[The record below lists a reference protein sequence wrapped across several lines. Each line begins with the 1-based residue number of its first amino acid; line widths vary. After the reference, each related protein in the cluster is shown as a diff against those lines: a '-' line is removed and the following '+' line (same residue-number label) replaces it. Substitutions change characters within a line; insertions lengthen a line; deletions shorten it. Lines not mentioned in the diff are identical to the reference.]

1 MFQEKDILFSLTRF
15 RYRFEKKKF
24 YSNTGHYKYLKTILN
39 HARTLI
45 TVQSYLVKS
54 NEGDASG
61 PAIAAKSFFFCF

>member
-45 TVQSYLVKS
+45 TVQSY
-54 NEGDASG
+54 
-61 PAIAAKSFFFCF
+61 